1 MVTLEKLRED
11 MNTLLQVDKNLH
23 FVEVNADTI
32 DEALADAVVQLDT
45 KLANLHYEV
54 VEKGSDGILGLGK
67 KPWKIM
73 VYQDPSTI
81 KKSTKLTSEGLFD
94 TDEETETAKITNRDG
109 LFYVRHFKSDIMLK
123 IILPLGEGIPVE
135 VKDVLDEIKRP
146 DTISFDEE
154 LVKKC
159 VKSGTDNDYCVV
171 GQFKH
176 VPAGDVVIGVEVTKD
191 EMTGS
196 IVVSPPSMSG
206 SEASFDMIK
215 RAILQQDVVEACIEE
230 DKIKEFVDTPVY
242 DVPFEVAKAIMP
254 VDGHDAYI
262 SYNFETDPKKL
273 RAQVDEEGNVD
284 YKKLNNIQNVIADQP
299 LAQKIP
305 AQRGKGGKT
314 LFGRYLEAKNGKDI
328 QIQLGANVK
337 LDRDGVTIKAE
348 IDGEVMLVNGK
359 VTVEPIKYL
368 DAVNVKTGDVK
379 FVGTVVI
386 KGNVQEG
393 YKVEATNIEVNGIV
407 DKSRLEATGNIIVR
421 QGIFGKGEG
430 FIKAGKS
437 LWAKF
442 INDTTVE
449 VEENVIVS
457 DSIVNSTVTAMKN
470 IVLRGKK
477 AQIIGG
483 HLMATEEIC
492 ARKVGS
498 PGGGTETILEV
509 GVDPRA
515 KKRLEELQNQQA
527 KSTKEYEN
535 CDLDIQTLEQQK
547 KLRKKLPQ
555 EKEEKL
561 KTLKERCEQI
571 SEELEVMTDEINK
584 IQEHLRDLKA
594 IGKVKVEGDV
604 YAGVKIYI
612 RDVLD
617 EVKID
622 TKSVTFFYD
631 KAFSKR
637 GPYEPPS
644 LAEEQPDGYSADW
657 RGASRLSLQKQCSS
671 RVISREI
678 WKMRLKFSRHQTK
691 NRIQTV

>member
-54 VEKGSDGILGLGK
+54 IEKGSDGILGLGK

-215 RAILQQDVVEACIEE
+215 RALLQQDVVEACIEE

-644 LAEEQPDGYSADW
+644 LAEEQPDGYSAD
-657 RGASRLSLQKQCSS
+657 
-671 RVISREI
+671 
-678 WKMRLKFSRHQTK
+678 
-691 NRIQTV
+691 

>member
-242 DVPFEVAKAIMP
+242 DVPFEVAKAILP

-644 LAEEQPDGYSADW
+644 LAEEQPDGYSAD
-657 RGASRLSLQKQCSS
+657 
-671 RVISREI
+671 
-678 WKMRLKFSRHQTK
+678 
-691 NRIQTV
+691 

>member
-1 MVTLEKLRED
+1 MVTLDRIRTD
-11 MNTLLQVDKNLH
+11 MSTLLQVDRNLH

-45 KLANLHYEV
+45 KLSNLHYEV

-73 VYQDPSTI
+73 VYQDPKTV
-81 KKSTKLTSEGLFD
+81 KKTTRLASDGLFEI
-94 TDEETETAKITNRDG
+94 DEEDEASQITNRDG
-109 LFYVRHFKSDIMLK
+109 LYYVRHFKSDIMLK
-123 IILPLGEGIPVE
+123 VLLPLGDGLPIEI
-135 VKDVLDEIKRP
+135 KDVLDEVKRP

-154 LVKKC
+154 LVRKC
-159 VKSGTDNDYCVV
+159 VKSGTDNDYVV
-171 GQFKH
+171 IGQFKH
-176 VPAGDVVIGVEVTKD
+176 VPAGDVVIGVEVSKD
-191 EMTGS
+191 EMKGT

-215 RAILQQDVVEACIEE
+215 RAILQQGVVDACIKE

-242 DVPFEVAKAIMP
+242 NVPFEVAEAILP

-262 SYNFETDPKKL
+262 SYNFETDPRKL
-273 RAQVDEEGNVD
+273 KAQVDEEGKVD

-305 AQRGKGGKT
+305 AERGKGGKT

-359 VTVEPIKYL
+359 VTVEPVKYL
-368 DAVNVKTGDVK
+368 DAVNVKTGDIK

-457 DSIVNSTVTAMKN
+457 DSIVNSSVTAMKN

-515 KKRLEELQNQQA
+515 KKRLEELQNMQA
-527 KSTKEYEN
+527 KATKEYEN

-561 KTLKERCEQI
+561 KNLKERCEQI
-571 SEELEVMTDEINK
+571 TEELEKMTTEINS
-584 IQEHLRDLKA
+584 IQEHLRELKA

-622 TKSVTFFYD
+622 TKGVTFYYD

-637 GPYEPPS
+637 GPYEPPA
-644 LAEEQPDGYSADW
+644 LAEEQPDGYSAD
-657 RGASRLSLQKQCSS
+657 
-671 RVISREI
+671 
-678 WKMRLKFSRHQTK
+678 
-691 NRIQTV
+691 

>member
-73 VYQDPSTI
+73 VYQDPATV
-81 KKSTKLTSEGLFD
+81 KKTQRLASEGLF
-94 TDEETETAKITNRDG
+94 EEGEGEEAAQIVNRDG
-109 LFYVRHFKSDIMLK
+109 MYYIRHFKSDIMLK
-123 IILPLGEGIPVE
+123 VLLPTGEGLPIE
-135 VKDVLDEIKRP
+135 IKDVLDEIKRP
-146 DTISFDEE
+146 DTIDYDEN
-154 LVKKC
+154 LIKKC
-159 VKSGTDNDYCVV
+159 IKNGTDNDYVNV
-171 GQFKH
+171 GSYKH
-176 VPAGDVVIGVEVTKD
+176 VPAGDVVIGVEVSKD
-191 EMTGS
+191 EMKGS

-206 SEASFDMIK
+206 SEASFEMIK
-215 RAILQQDVVEACIEE
+215 RAFLQQGVVEQCINE
-230 DKIKEFVDTPVY
+230 DKIREFVDTPVY
-242 DVPFEVAKAIMP
+242 NAPFEVAEAIMP

-273 RAQVDEEGNVD
+273 KAEVNEEGKVD
-284 YKKLNNIQNVIADQP
+284 YKKLNQIQNVIADQP

-305 AQRGKGGKT
+305 AERGKGGKT

-328 QIQLGANVK
+328 QIQLGANVR

-379 FVGTVVI
+379 FVGTVII

-430 FIKAGKS
+430 YVKAGKS

-457 DSIVNSTVTAMKN
+457 DSIVNSNVTAMKN

-492 ARKVGS
+492 ARKIGS

-515 KKRLEELQNQQA
+515 KKRLEELQNMQA

-561 KTLKERCEQI
+561 KNLKERCEQI
-571 SEELEVMTDEINK
+571 SEELEKMTEEIDK

-622 TKSVTFFYD
+622 TKGVTFYYD

-637 GPYEPPS
+637 GPYEPPA
-644 LAEEQPDGYSADW
+644 LAEEQPDGYSAD
-657 RGASRLSLQKQCSS
+657 
-671 RVISREI
+671 
-678 WKMRLKFSRHQTK
+678 
-691 NRIQTV
+691 

>member
-45 KLANLHYEV
+45 KLSNLHYEV

-215 RAILQQDVVEACIEE
+215 RAILQQGIVEACIEE

-407 DKSRLEATGNIIVR
+407 DKSRLESTGNIIVR

-644 LAEEQPDGYSADW
+644 LAEEQPDGYSAD
-657 RGASRLSLQKQCSS
+657 
-671 RVISREI
+671 
-678 WKMRLKFSRHQTK
+678 
-691 NRIQTV
+691 

>member
-45 KLANLHYEV
+45 KLSNLHYEV

-215 RAILQQDVVEACIEE
+215 RAILQQGIVEACIEE

-509 GVDPRA
+509 GVDTRA

-644 LAEEQPDGYSADW
+644 LAEEQPDGYSAD
-657 RGASRLSLQKQCSS
+657 
-671 RVISREI
+671 
-678 WKMRLKFSRHQTK
+678 
-691 NRIQTV
+691 